1 MSSVCFPTRETQ
13 EEDGHLGSR
22 RVLAPHLL
30 GHHLDLRLPAP
41 RTMRVSGMEGLAG
54 GIFLPSTWIRQ
65 QDLLGE
71 QECKIWPR
79 RVTKTKMRGAGDSTS
94 LSPLC
99 WERRT
104 TCSIALSL

>member
-1 MSSVCFPTRETQ
+1 
-13 EEDGHLGSR
+13 
-22 RVLAPHLL
+22 
-30 GHHLDLRLPAP
+30 
-41 RTMRVSGMEGLAG
+41 MEALAG
-54 GIFLPSTWIRQ
+54 GIVLPSTRIWQ

-79 RVTKTKMRGAGDSTS
+79 RVTKAKMRGAADSTS